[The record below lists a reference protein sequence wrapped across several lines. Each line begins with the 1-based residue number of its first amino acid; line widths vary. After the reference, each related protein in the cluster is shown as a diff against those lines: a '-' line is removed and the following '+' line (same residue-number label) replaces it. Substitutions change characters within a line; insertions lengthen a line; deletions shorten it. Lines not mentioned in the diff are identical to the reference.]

1 MSSPFQIG
9 FMGKNPMK
17 TITLNDK
24 DLNST
29 NSASSQPAAEISYEG
44 QGGVDYE
51 NDPRFAENPEGQG
64 GKDYEADDSVA
75 KMKGNQGSHKMTA
88 GEYGRHLDRHMKTGG
103 HHDDSTPEEN
113 KKKTE
118 SVAKMTSP
126 LNSYANPGGEVYL
139 SDQPAFQKMQNDIQA
154 AADKVMTNFG
164 DDDMEASLD
173 RRINRRVDRANHRAS
188 KENRDG
194 TMKYKTNVTDEE
206 GNYLRS
212 DDPRYGYEDQDFLD
226 KTEILRGRKTK
237 VTNKITQK
245 LMDYEADVIDFATD
259 KDGGKARLQAKYPL
273 GKPRKS
279 TK

>member
-75 KMKGNQGSHKMTA
+75 KMKGDQGSHKMTA

-103 HHDDSTPEEN
+103 HHDDSTLKEN

-118 SVAKMTSP
+118 ISP

-139 SDQPAFQKMQNDIQA
+139 SDQPSFQKLQSDIQG
-154 AADKVMTNFG
+154 AADKVMDAVSGNKNATKKKADAG
-164 DDDMEASLD
+164 L
-173 RRINRRVDRANHRAS
+173 
-188 KENRDG
+188 
-194 TMKYKTNVTDEE
+194 VTSGKMSQTEFD
-206 GNYLRS
+206 NI
-212 DDPRYGYEDQDFLD
+212 YG
-226 KTEILRGRKTK
+226 KKTK
-237 VTNKITQK
+237 AN
-245 LMDYEADVIDFATD
+245 A
-259 KDGGKARLQAKYPL
+259 
-273 GKPRKS
+273 
-279 TK
+279 